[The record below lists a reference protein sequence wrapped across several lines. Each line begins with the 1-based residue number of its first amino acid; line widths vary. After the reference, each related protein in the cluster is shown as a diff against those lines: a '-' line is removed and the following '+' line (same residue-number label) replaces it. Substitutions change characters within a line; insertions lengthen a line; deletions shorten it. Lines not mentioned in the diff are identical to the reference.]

1 MSPSKR
7 NLFAQTTVCAAALGA
22 AFLAG
27 RATVDRSARPNV
39 QSGNLTKLRTS
50 TLAPLEL
57 KAGAAAMA
65 AGGAA
70 SQDSNLPESSTRQP
84 SALTPEQVSARLKA
98 MFDNADPVSRMSD
111 YLDLLKTLG
120 TNEAR
125 SAALATLMENFNPRE
140 RARELNMLMT
150 TWADSDPVAAL
161 TAVKDNKDWT
171 GQMAAGTVLSKWV
184 KSDPDQAIAWATE
197 NGKEANNTETGNYYM
212 VGLIGTLAKTDLDRA
227 ATLAETSMNRSRAR
241 GDAMDRVLEQSLKQR
256 SAAATQAWATGLAQS
271 PFKDGVLS
279 RLAGQLASKDA
290 PSAAAWA
297 STLPENEAKPR
308 VLSEIVDR
316 WSREQP
322 NEAGAWLNQFP
333 PSAATDSPRETFARQ
348 VNEKD
353 PEAAM
358 AWASTITDEKR
369 RERATSDLIKN
380 WVEREPAA
388 ARQWV
393 DNAPNLSEKIK
404 ERFGTKPHT

>member
-1 MSPSKR
+1 
-7 NLFAQTTVCAAALGA
+7 L
-22 AFLAG
+22 
-27 RATVDRSARPNV
+27 
-39 QSGNLTKLRTS
+39 SG
-50 TLAPLEL
+50 
-57 KAGAAAMA
+57 
-65 AGGAA
+65 
-70 SQDSNLPESSTRQP
+70 
-84 SALTPEQVSARLKA
+84 V
-98 MFDNADPVSRMSD
+98 
-111 YLDLLKTLG
+111 
-120 TNEAR
+120 
-125 SAALATLMENFNPRE
+125 
-140 RARELNMLMT
+140 
-150 TWADSDPVAAL
+150 WADSDPLAAL
-161 TAVKDNKDWT
+161 TAVKDNKEWT

-184 KSDPDQAIAWATE
+184 KSDPAQAIAWATE
-197 NGKEANNTETGNYYM
+197 NGKEANNSETGNYYM
-212 VGLIGTLAKTDLDRA
+212 VSLIGSLAKTDLDRA

-241 GDAMDRVLEQSLKQR
+241 GDAMDRILEQSLKQR
-256 SAAATQAWATGLAQS
+256 SASATQAWATGLAQS

-369 RERATSDLIKN
+369 RERATSDLIKS

-393 DNAPNLSEKIK
+393 DTAPNLPLKIK
-404 ERFGTKPHT
+404 ERFGSKPHT